1 MMPRG
6 AKLFHSLIG
15 LGLLICMAC
24 PDVEFL
30 FHTSDCIFLNG
41 HDIETSV
48 ALLLIILE
56 LTVAS
61 LKLAI
66 TFIPFLSAY
75 VVSFQPDESAIA
87 GFVFAAV
94 TATPSPPLELRV

>member
-1 MMPRG
+1 MAKG

-24 PDVEFL
+24 PDIEFL
-30 FHTSDCIFLNG
+30 FHSSDCIFLNG

-56 LTVAS
+56 LTVVS

-66 TFIPFLSAY
+66 TFVPSLFARLA
-75 VVSFQPDESAIA
+75 SFQTDECSAA
-87 GFVFAAV
+87 CLAFAAV
-94 TATPSPPLELRV
+94 TTTPSPPLELRI

>member
-6 AKLFHSLIG
+6 AKLFHGLIG

-24 PDVEFL
+24 PDIEFL
-30 FHTSDCIFLNG
+30 FHSSDCIFLNG

-56 LTVAS
+56 LTAVS
-61 LKLAI
+61 LRLAI
-66 TFIPFLSAY
+66 TFVPSVLARL
-75 VVSFQPDESAIA
+75 VSFQADESNFR
-87 GFVFAAV
+87 GFALAV
-94 TATPSPPLELRV
+94 VTPTPSPPLELRI